1 MHSPGLYSDQQLES
15 ERLVAEREGYDIDI
29 VKADTTQPLPFADE
43 SFDMIIQ
50 PVANCYVEK
59 VKPIWKE
66 CYRVLKKGGVLLVGL
81 DNGINYLFDSEDEKY
96 VVNSLPFNPLKN
108 PDQMQQLEKDD
119 FGVQFSHTLEEQ
131 IGDQLEA
138 FNQSLWRYQR
148 RRPPARIEYPDFYR
162 DQKREIAK
170 ATKFK
175 LGGF

>member
-15 ERLVAEREGYDIDI
+15 ERLVAEREGYDIVDI
-29 VKADTTQPLPFADE
+29 VKANMTQPLPFADE

-59 VKPIWKE
+59 VKPILKE

-108 PDQMQQLEKDD
+108 PDQIQQLEKDD

-131 IGDQLEA
+131 IGGQLEA
-138 FNQSLWRYQR
+138 GFTLTNLYEDTNGEGRLHELNI
-148 RRPPARIEYPDFYR
+148 PTF
-162 DQKREIAK
+162 IATRSVK
-170 ATKFK
+170 
-175 LGGF
+175 